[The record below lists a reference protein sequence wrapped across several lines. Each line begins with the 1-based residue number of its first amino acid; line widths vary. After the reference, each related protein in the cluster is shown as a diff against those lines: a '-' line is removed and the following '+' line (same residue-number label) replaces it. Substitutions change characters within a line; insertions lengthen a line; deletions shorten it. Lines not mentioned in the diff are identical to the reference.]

1 MSLEARR
8 PIGHSPLG
16 YADPMHPIAIIAAAL
31 AGLVHAYFFLLESV
45 WFMRPEV
52 FRRFGLKSVADASV
66 ARSWAFNQGFYNLF
80 LAIGV
85 LVGITL
91 VATGETAPGRA
102 IIFFACGSM
111 VAAGGVLVARN
122 PAYVRAAL
130 TQAGP
135 PAVAILSAWAL
146 T

>member
-1 MSLEARR
+1 MSLDALRLVR
-8 PIGHSPLG
+8 HLSLG
-16 YADPMHPIAIIAAAL
+16 YAGPMHPIAVLAASI
-31 AGLVHAYFFLLESV
+31 AGLIHLYFFLLESV

-52 FRRFGLKSVADASV
+52 FRRFGMKSEADASV

-91 VATGETAPGRA
+91 IASGETAPGRA

-122 PAYVRAAL
+122 PAYLRAAL
-130 TQAGP
+130 IQAVP
-135 PAVAILSAWAL
+135 PAIAILSAWAFA
-146 T
+146 